1 MVEVA
6 VEETSNAGKTGVSA
20 ETIIVS
26 IQGEVRKRETPLY
39 AERKVFHQ
47 RKSAC
52 VAELGV
58 KQEDFGEVRIGVGN
72 GLYLKGP
79 AVAEC
84 ASSVDKKESIA
95 SGKRTD
101 EEWLGGEGVE
111 EMVEE
116 KLIGQ
121 PKARKS
127 ATTESE

>member
-1 MVEVA
+1 MMRS
-6 VEETSNAGKTGVSA
+6 TKSA
-20 ETIIVS
+20 ER
-26 IQGEVRKRETPLY
+26 GRVR
-39 AERKVFHQ
+39 RKGSS
-47 RKSAC
+47 RKESFGIPSLID
-52 VAELGV
+52 VPGGKLKSNTTRRLDPSLGTV
-58 KQEDFGEVRIGVGN
+58 CSGEVRIGVGN

-111 EMVEE
+111 EIVEE